1 MACLWLGDSVFLL
14 QLIEG
19 VCFQFASLDC
29 LVEYCDNALLHV
41 PQTGI
46 APRLCLDSHILLR
59 YIVILQPKKE
69 CFEPCLIELHQSDM
83 RSAFCLQELLH
94 AFLKVLSLLDSP
106 LGIFGIAVHPLHV
119 GLDPVNDLGRI
130 IIWNVGYDH
139 QVTFL
144 GNGLG
149 MKDALG
155 TNLLRT
161 FQGSFVAFLCLLVN
175 LRD

>member
-1 MACLWLGDSVFLL
+1 MTRLWLGDCVFLL

-19 VCFQFASLDC
+19 VCLQLASLDC

-46 APRLCLDSHILLR
+46 TQRLCLDSHILLR

-69 CFEPCLIELHQSDM
+69 CLEPCLIELHQSDV
-83 RSAFCLQELLH
+83 RSAFGFQKLLH

-119 GLDPVNDLGRI
+119 SLDPVNDFG
-130 IIWNVGYDH
+130 
-139 QVTFL
+139 
-144 GNGLG
+144 
-149 MKDALG
+149 
-155 TNLLRT
+155 
-161 FQGSFVAFLCLLVN
+161 
-175 LRD
+175 